1 MTNTI
6 SVLGDTVVS
15 AIPLLLKQ
23 WKQVPTLVLVPLS
36 SPLTTD
42 FVLSHLQHTGH
53 MQNFV
58 LVSEEA
64 ISKGIRRIV
73 AITGPEALKAQKK
86 CEALEEQVENLQNSV
101 RDRMKSNSL
110 KIKETAQEI
119 SRLGEVRD
127 NSFI

>member
-15 AIPLLLKQ
+15 VILLLLKQ
-23 WKQVPTLVLVPLS
+23 WRQVPTLLLVPLS

-42 FVLSHLQHTGH
+42 FVFSHLQCTGH